1 MVARASPGQLSA
13 SEVEDVDTAA
23 LSYAE
28 VRPWP
33 TGQPL
38 LLEAAVVA
46 AEVAW
51 LRNLQSGHIRT
62 QRRIRQDV
70 EKVPSDADRSE
81 ERAGAPEAIADH
93 AARRDPVLI
102 SYGGRPLADRAAIAK
117 ALAGG
122 GGRGAAT
129 GHPPAPGP
137 VVRAQRRG
145 RRHPDLGRQLP

>member
-1 MVARASPGQLSA
+1 MPHASQGLTGPTVGQRGRGRRHRRPVLRRGQ
-13 SEVEDVDTAA
+13 A
-23 LSYAE
+23 LA
-28 VRPWP
+28 

-51 LRNLQSGHIRT
+51 LRNLQSGHIRA

-137 VVRAQRRG
+137 VVR
-145 RRHPDLGRQLP
+145 

>member
-1 MVARASPGQLSA
+1 MA
-13 SEVEDVDTAA
+13 
-23 LSYAE
+23 
-28 VRPWP
+28 

-81 ERAGAPEAIADH
+81 ERAGAPEAITDH